1 MTSNPLDRA
10 QKLAAHGLYDTNEGR
25 IARRFLAVLLTAHP
39 TVGATIGW
47 HVGANGEAA
56 RGAGPA
62 QAPERARSR
71 PKRAAPRPARPPPP
85 PPEDTRR
92 LQLRTPHQVH
102 LASALRAKHGVRIR
116 YIQGITP
123 GEPMQVE
130 VTGSAP
136 AVAAYEE
143 EWSRCGDALEA
154 ILDEISAM
162 FADELFPGAILEWEP
177 SALAEPNPEN
187 PEAVKRP
194 KRNAWMLR
202 AMEWERR
209 VRRMRAFMPLER
221 FRPVAREAV
230 RVALWNKGGG

>member
-1 MTSNPLDRA
+1 MISNPFDRA
-10 QKLAAHGLYDTNEGR
+10 QKLAAHGSYDTNEGR
-25 IARRFLAVLLTAHP
+25 IARRFLAVLIAAHP
-39 TVGATIGW
+39 TIGETIGW

-62 QAPERARSR
+62 QPFERAPSR
-71 PKRAAPRPARPPPP
+71 PAAPRPTRPPSPP
-85 PPEDTRR
+85 PQETRR
-92 LQLRTPHQVH
+92 FQLRTPHQVH
-102 LASALRAKHGVRIR
+102 LASALRAKHGLRLR

-130 VTGSAP
+130 VTGAAP

-143 EWSRCGDALEA
+143 EWSRCGDTLEA
-154 ILDEISAM
+154 ILDEIASM
-162 FADELFPGAILEWEP
+162 FADELFPGVVLEWEA
-177 SALAEPNPEN
+177 SSLAEPNPAN
-187 PEAVKRP
+187 PEAVRRP

-230 RVALWNKGGG
+230 RVAMWNAHS